1 MKRLTILLFFIICSV
16 GAMAQNR
23 TKVIFYILD
32 EQTKQ
37 PLQGAVVEVS
47 PKAEPTEK
55 LYYTSGR
62 GGYMEFSVP
71 MGEYVVT
78 ASFVGY
84 ADKSFICKANAKEV
98 NLGNVYMRESATK
111 IDAVV
116 KEVHQFRTTQNADT
130 LIYNAAAFKTTKDA
144 EAEKLLSKMP
154 GVVVEDG
161 KVEVQGEQVKKI
173 FVDGDEFFGDDVT
186 MAINTIPA
194 EIIDKVEV
202 FDKLSDEAEFSG
214 IDDGDSYKAINFVTK
229 KSMRNGQFGKVYG
242 GLGWQPQADDVSF
255 NPKYLVGGNIN
266 SFHNRHKL
274 SLIGLFNNIN
284 QQNFS
289 FEDLLGV
296 TSSSGRRG
304 GDGGNQFMVRPQA
317 GVALVNAVGVNYN
330 GVWGRRKSVKF
341 QGSYF
346 FNNTDTRNNSER
358 TTWYESPAPYGT
370 LYSLAKSQKIN
381 NNHRLNARLDWR
393 ISRSQ
398 QLTSRT
404 TISYQ
409 GHRPTT
415 TTEGYSNNDT
425 DLDTVGMEG
434 ISFRSLAYNAKSS
447 ENRMRGINANEFLQ
461 YRLRLGAPGRTM
473 TVTARAG
480 YRDNRATRHIM
491 ENNAKA
497 IPFDSP
503 LYESLYNEYF
513 KGEKSW
519 HDMAENPLLF
529 EPIFEYIDVPTYTYN
544 LRGGINY
551 NEPIARNWTLTAQ
564 YNVTYRNQSKE
575 QEAWYANDNSF
586 VPDYERPIEALSINS
601 STNTLTH
608 RVGPGIRYSKN
619 RNTFVARVLYENL
632 SRNGSFENGAN
643 MSSLVEKHY
652 HSVQYHAMFRYA
664 FDKQNSLRIQFRSN
678 SDAPSVTQLHNIFD
692 VSSPNNISVG
702 NSNLAPEYSH
712 SGSIRYILS
721 LADKGQTFMAMIRGE
736 YYQNAISGSTL
747 YNSKGWA
754 LPEDMNGIAIPKDE
768 SGKSYRPTQITSY
781 ENISGMWS
789 VRANVSYGVPLSF
802 MKCNLNMTA
811 NVQYSVVPSAV
822 YDAGASQTEL
832 LQNVAEHNFNI
843 NKANNIGY
851 TFRLA
856 LGSNISENIDFTV
869 GWRGTYNQAWNS
881 LAEAETGENV
891 VNNYF
896 RHTASASVKW
906 IFGAGFTL
914 TANAA
919 YHQYIGFSNNYNEQ
933 YVLCN
938 LYLGKQV
945 FKNRRGEVLIGVND
959 IFNQNTAFNRSV
971 GSGYTRN
978 VLNSTVGRYV
988 MVQFV
993 YNLRHF
999 GKNASRNISDYEG
1012 MDGKS
1017 IRQRPRGMN
1026 GGMGSG
1032 IGDGMRN
1039 RNDF

>member
-1 MKRLTILLFFIICSV
+1 MKRLVILVIFALCSICAV
-16 GAMAQNR
+16 AQNR
-23 TKVIFYILD
+23 AKVIFYLLD

-37 PLQGAVVEVS
+37 PLQGAVVEVTS
-47 PKAEPTEK
+47 KKDIADK
-55 LYYTSGR
+55 SYYTVGR
-62 GGYMEFSVP
+62 GGYMEFVVP
-71 MGEYVVT
+71 MGEYSIT
-78 ASFVGY
+78 ASFIGY
-84 ADKSFICKANAKEV
+84 ADKKFICNANAPTT
-98 NLGNVYMRESATK
+98 NLGKVYMRESATK

-130 LIYNAAAFKTTKDA
+130 LIYNASAFKTTKDA
-144 EAEKLLSKMP
+144 EAENLLSKMP

-161 KVEVQGEQVKKI
+161 KVEVQGEQVKKV
-173 FVDGDEFFGDDVT
+173 FVDGDEFFGDDVA
-186 MAINTIPA
+186 MAIKTLPA
-194 EIIDKVEV
+194 EIVDKVEV

-242 GLGWQPQADDVSF
+242 GLGWQPEGDKVSF

-266 SFHNRHKL
+266 SFHNKQRV

-296 TSSSGRRG
+296 SSSGRGGRG
-304 GDGGNQFMVRPQA
+304 ASNQFMVRPQP

-330 GVWGRRKSVKF
+330 GVWGRRKNVKF

-358 TTWYESPAPYGT
+358 TTWYESPAPFGT
-370 LYSLAKSQKIN
+370 LYSLSESRKIN
-381 NNHRLNARLDWR
+381 NNHRLNARIDWK
-393 ISRSQ
+393 ISRTQ

-404 TISYQ
+404 TVSYQ
-409 GHRPTT
+409 GHHPTT
-415 TTEGYSNNDT
+415 RTEGYSNNDT

-434 ISFRSLAYNAKSS
+434 ISLRSLAYNAKLS
-447 ENRMRGINANEFLQ
+447 ENRMRGVNANEFLQ

-480 YRDNRATRHIM
+480 YRDNRALRHIM

-497 IPFDSP
+497 IPFGSP

-513 KGEKSW
+513 GGAKSW
-519 HDMAENPLLF
+519 HEMVENPQLF
-529 EPIFEYIDVPTYTYN
+529 DPIYEYISVPTYTYN

-564 YNVTYRNQSKE
+564 YNVTYRNQSKV
-575 QEAWYANDNSF
+575 QEACYTDADF
-586 VPDYERPIEALSINS
+586 VADPNRPIEALSINS

-608 RVGPGIRYSKN
+608 RVGPGIRYSKK
-619 RNTFVARVLYENL
+619 RNTFVMRVLYENL
-632 SRNGSFENGAN
+632 SRNGRFENGAN
-643 MSSLVEKHY
+643 VSSLVEKQY
-652 HSVQYHAMFRYA
+652 HSVQYHTMFRYA
-664 FDKQNSLRIQFRSN
+664 FNKQNSLRIQFRSN
-678 SDAPSVTQLHNIFD
+678 SDAPSVSQLHNIFD
-692 VSSPNNISVG
+692 VASPNNISVG
-702 NSNLAPEYSH
+702 NSNLSPEYSH

-736 YYQNAISGSTL
+736 YYQNAISSSTL
-747 YNSKGWA
+747 YNAKGWA
-754 LPEDMNGIAIPKDE
+754 LPDEMNGISIPKDE
-768 SGKSYRPTQITSY
+768 NGKPYRPTQITSY

-811 NVQYSVVPSAV
+811 NVQYAVTPSAI
-822 YDAGASQTEL
+822 YDAGASPTEL
-832 LQNVAEHNFNI
+832 LENVATHKFGI

-869 GWRGTYNQAWNS
+869 SWRGTYNQAWNS
-881 LAEAETGENV
+881 LAKVDNGDNV
-891 VNNYF
+891 VNSYF

-906 IFGAGFTL
+906 IFGPGFTL

-919 YHQYIGFSNNYNEQ
+919 YHQYLGFSNDYNEQ

-938 LYLGKQV
+938 LYLGKQL
-945 FKNRRGEVLIGVND
+945 FKSRRGEVLIGVND
-959 IFNQNTAFNRSV
+959 IFNQNKAFNRSV

-978 VLNSTVGRYV
+978 VMNSTVGRYV

-999 GKNASRNISDYEG
+999 GKNASRNMADYEG
-1012 MDGKS
+1012 MDRKPTRTPIG
-1017 IRQRPRGMN
+1017 GMN
-1026 GGMGSG
+1026 NMSRGRGFR
-1032 IGDGMRN
+1032 GD
-1039 RNDF
+1039 F

>member
-1 MKRLTILLFFIICSV
+1 MKRLLTFAITVLISIT
-16 GAMAQNR
+16 AIAQNR
-23 TKVIFYILD
+23 SKVIFYLLD

-37 PLQGAVVEVS
+37 PLQGAVVEVA
-47 PKAEPTEK
+47 PKAEPTDK
-55 LYYTSGR
+55 SYYTTGR
-62 GGYMEFSVP
+62 GGYMEFTVP
-71 MGEYVVT
+71 MGEYSIVT
-78 ASFVGY
+78 TFIGY
-84 ADKSFICKANAKEV
+84 ADKSFACNANAKVVE
-98 NLGNVYMRESATK
+98 LGKIYMRESATK

-161 KVEVQGEQVKKI
+161 QVEVQGEQIKKV

-186 MAINTIPA
+186 MAIKNIPA

-202 FDKLSDEAEFSG
+202 FDKLSDEAEFAG
-214 IDDGDSYKAINFVTK
+214 IDDGESYKALNFVTK
-229 KSMRNGQFGKVYG
+229 KSMRNGQFGKLYA
-242 GLGWQPQADDVSF
+242 GLGWQPETDKMSF
-255 NPKYLVGGNIN
+255 NPKYLAGGNFN
-266 SFHNRHKL
+266 SFRNKQRITVL
-274 SLIGLFNNIN
+274 GLFNNIN

-296 TSSSGRRG
+296 NSSGRG
-304 GDGGNQFMVRPQA
+304 GQGGGNQFMVRPQS
-317 GVALVNAVGVNYN
+317 GVALVNAVGINYSDT
-330 GVWGRRKSVKF
+330 WGRRKQVKF

-346 FNNTDTRNNSER
+346 FNNTNTRNLSER
-358 TTWYESPAPYGT
+358 TTWYEYPAPYGT
-370 LYSLAKSQKIN
+370 QYALAESQRVN
-381 NNHRLNARLDWR
+381 NNHRLNARLDWK
-393 ISRSQ
+393 ISRNQ

-404 TISYQ
+404 TLSYQ

-425 DLDTVGMEG
+425 DLDTEDMTN
-434 ISFRSLAYNAKSS
+434 ISFRPLSYTASS
-447 ENRMRGINANEFLQ
+447 TENRMRGINANEFLQ

-480 YRDNRATRHIM
+480 YRDNRATRHLM
-491 ENNAKA
+491 TNNAEP
-497 IPFDSP
+497 IPFDNP
-503 LYESLYNEYF
+503 LYESLYNDYF
-513 KGEKSW
+513 GEGTSW
-519 HDMAENPLLF
+519 RDMRENPLF
-529 EPIFEYIDVPTYTYN
+529 FIPIYEYRNVPTYTYN
-544 LRGGINY
+544 IRGGINY
-551 NEPIARNWTLTAQ
+551 NEPIARNWTFTMQ
-564 YNVTYRNQSKE
+564 YNVVYRNQSKE
-575 QEAWYANDNSF
+575 QGAWYTDS
-586 VPDYERPIEALSINS
+586 DYLVKDDSRRNESLTINS

-608 RVGPGIRYSKN
+608 RIGPGIRYAKK
-619 RNTFVARVLYENL
+619 RNTLVLRVMYENL
-632 SRNGSFENGAN
+632 SRNGAFENGAN
-643 MSSLVEKHY
+643 ISSLVNKQY

-664 FDKQNSLRIQFRSN
+664 FNKQNSLRIQFRSN
-678 SDAPSVTQLHNIFD
+678 SDVPSVTQLHNIFD
-692 VSSPNNISVG
+692 VDSPRNISVG

-721 LADKGQTFMAMIRGE
+721 LPDKGQTFMAMIRGE
-736 YYQNAISGSTL
+736 YYQNAISSSTL

-754 LPEDMNGIAIPKDE
+754 LPDEMNGIIIPKDE
-768 SGKSYRPTQITSY
+768 NGKPYRPTQITSY

-789 VRANVSYGVPLSF
+789 VRANVSYGVPLPF

-811 NVQYSVVPSAV
+811 NVGYSVVPSAV
-822 YDAGASQTEL
+822 YDAGRTPAEL
-832 LQNVAEHNFNI
+832 LENVANHNFSI

-856 LGSNISENIDFTV
+856 IGSNISENIDFTLS
-869 GWRGTYNQAWNS
+869 WRGTYNQAWNS
-881 LAEAETGENV
+881 LAKSSYGDDTINS
-891 VNNYF
+891 YF

-906 IFGAGFTL
+906 IFGPGFTL

-933 YVLCN
+933 YILCN

-945 FKNRRGEVLIGVND
+945 FKNQRGEVQIGVND
-959 IFNQNTAFNRSV
+959 ILNQNTAFSRSV
-971 GSGYTRN
+971 GSGFTRN

-999 GKNASRNISDYEG
+999 GKNASKNISDYEG

-1017 IRQRPRGMN
+1017 NRPRPMGMN
-1026 GGMGSG
+1026 GGMRGG
-1032 IGDGMRN
+1032 GKM

>member
-1 MKRLTILLFFIICSV
+1 MKRLTTFAILLLFAV
-16 GAMAQNR
+16 AAVAQNR
-23 TKVIFYILD
+23 SKVAFYLFD

-37 PLQGAVVEVS
+37 PLQGAVVEVA
-47 PKAEPTEK
+47 PKAEPTDK
-55 LYYTSGR
+55 SYYTTGR

-71 MGEYVVT
+71 MGEYVVVAT
-78 ASFVGY
+78 FIGY
-84 ADKSFICKANAKEV
+84 ADKMFDCNANARSV
-98 NLGNVYMRESATK
+98 DLGRIYMRESATK

-154 GVVVEDG
+154 GVVVEEG
-161 KVEVQGEQVKKI
+161 KVEVQGEQVKKV

-186 MAINTIPA
+186 MAIKNIPA

-202 FDKLSDEAEFSG
+202 FDKLSDEAEFAG
-214 IDDGDSYKAINFVTK
+214 IDDGESYKALNFVTK
-229 KSMRNGQFGKVYG
+229 KNMRNGQFGKVYA
-242 GLGWQPQADDVSF
+242 GLGWQPETGNVSF
-255 NPKYLVGGNIN
+255 NPKYLVGGNVN
-266 SFHNRHKL
+266 SFHNKRKITL
-274 SLIGLFNNIN
+274 LGLFNNTN

-296 TSSSGRRG
+296 TSGKGGR
-304 GDGGNQFMVRPQA
+304 GGNQFMVRPQA
-317 GVALVNAVGVNYN
+317 GVALVNAVGLNYSDT
-330 GVWGRRKSVKF
+330 WGRRKQVKF

-346 FNNTDTRNNSER
+346 FNNTDTRNRSER

-370 LYSLAKSQKIN
+370 LYALSNSQKIN
-381 NNHRLNARLDWR
+381 NNHRLNARLDWK
-393 ISRSQ
+393 ISRSM

-409 GHRPTT
+409 GHRPKSQS
-415 TTEGYSNNDT
+415 EGYSNNDT
-425 DLDTVGMEG
+425 DLDIADIEEA
-434 ISFRSLAYNAKSS
+434 SFRSLAYNAKSS

-461 YRLRLGAPGRTM
+461 FRLRLGAPGRTM

-480 YRDNRATRHIM
+480 YRDNRATRMIM

-503 LYESLYNEYF
+503 LYETLYNDYF
-513 KGEKSW
+513 GDGKSW
-519 HDMAENPLLF
+519 HDMVENPLLF
-529 EPIFEYIDVPTYTYN
+529 DPIYEYINVPTYTYN

-564 YNVTYRNQSKE
+564 YNVVYRNQSKE
-575 QEAWYANDNSF
+575 QDAWYTDNGFEVNDDSRRNN
-586 VPDYERPIEALSINS
+586 ALTINS
-601 STNTLTH
+601 ATNTLTH
-608 RVGPGIRYSKN
+608 RVGPGIRYSKK
-619 RNTFVARVLYENL
+619 RNTFVFRVLYENL
-632 SRNGSFENGAN
+632 SRNGHFENGAN
-643 MSSLVEKHY
+643 TSSLVNKQY

-664 FDKQNSLRIQFRSN
+664 FNKQNSLRIQFRSN
-678 SDAPSVTQLHNIFD
+678 SDAPSVTQLHSIFD
-692 VSSPNNISVG
+692 VASPQNISVG
-702 NSNLAPEYSH
+702 NSLLSPEYSH

-721 LADKGQTFMAMIRGE
+721 LPDKGQTFMAMIRGE
-736 YYQNAISGSTL
+736 YYQNAISSSTL
-747 YNSKGWA
+747 YNAKGWA
-754 LPEDMNGIAIPKDE
+754 LPDEMNGIVIPKDE
-768 SGKSYRPTQITSY
+768 NGVAYRPTQITSY

-811 NVQYSVVPSAV
+811 NVQYSVTPSAV
-822 YDAGASQTEL
+822 YDAGNSPAEL
-832 LQNVAEHNFNI
+832 LENVANHKYSI

-851 TFRLA
+851 TFRMA
-856 LGSNISENIDFTV
+856 IGSNISENIDFTIS
-869 GWRGTYNQAWNS
+869 WRGTYNQAWNS
-881 LAEAETGENV
+881 ITKSATGENII
-891 VNNYF
+891 NDYF

-906 IFGAGFTL
+906 IFGKGFTL

-919 YHQYIGFSNNYNEQ
+919 YHQYIGFENDYNEQ

-945 FKNRRGEVLIGVND
+945 FKNRRGEVMIGVND
-959 IFNQNTAFNRSV
+959 IFNQNTAFGRAT
-971 GSGYTRN
+971 GSGFTRN
-978 VLNSTVGRYV
+978 TLNSTIGRYV

-999 GKNASRNISDYEG
+999 GKNASKNIADYEG
-1012 MDGKS
+1012 MSGK
-1017 IRQRPRGMN
+1017 QKRPYQSGMSGMSRGGN
-1026 GGMGSG
+1026 
-1032 IGDGMRN
+1032 RL

>member
-1 MKRLTILLFFIICSV
+1 MKRLSILAFLLLWAVS
-16 GAMAQNR
+16 AMAQNR
-23 TKVIFYILD
+23 AKVIFSILD
-32 EQTKQ
+32 QQTKQ
-37 PLQGAVVEVS
+37 PLQGAVVEIY
-47 PKAEPTEK
+47 PKSNPSDK
-55 LYYTSGR
+55 SYYSSGR
-62 GGYMEFSVP
+62 GGYVEFSVP
-71 MGEYVVT
+71 MDEYVLI

-84 ADKSFICKANAKEV
+84 ADRRLNCNANAKEV
-98 NLGNVYMRESATK
+98 NLGNLYMRVSAVN

-130 LIYNAAAFKTTKDA
+130 LIYNASAFKTTKDA

-154 GVVVEDG
+154 GVVVEEG
-161 KVEVQGEQVKKI
+161 KVEVQGEQVKKV
-173 FVDGDEFFGDDVT
+173 FVDGDEFFGEDVT
-186 MAINTIPA
+186 MAIKAIPA

-214 IDDGDSYKAINFVTK
+214 IDDGESYKAINFVTK

-242 GLGWQPQADDVSF
+242 GLGWQPEGDNVSF

-266 SFHNRHKL
+266 SFHNKQKV
-274 SLIGLFNNIN
+274 SLIALFNNIN

-296 TSSSGRRG
+296 TSAGRG
-304 GDGGNQFMVRPQA
+304 NSGGNQFMVRPQP
-317 GVALVNAVGVNYN
+317 GVALVNAVGLNYN
-330 GVWGRRKSVKF
+330 GVWGRRKGVKF
-341 QGSYF
+341 QASYF
-346 FNNTDTRNNSER
+346 FNNTNTHNISER

-370 LYSLAKSQKIN
+370 LYSLAESQKVN
-381 NNHRLNARLDWR
+381 NNHRLNARLDWK
-393 ISRSQ
+393 ISRTQ

-404 TISYQ
+404 TLSYQ

-415 TTEGYSNNDT
+415 TSEGYSNYDT
-425 DLDTVGMEG
+425 DLDTLGLED
-434 ISFRSLAYNAKSS
+434 ISFRSLAYNASSS
-447 ENRMRGINANEFLQ
+447 ESRMRGLNFNEFLQ
-461 YRLRLGAPGRTM
+461 YRLRLGAPGRTF
-473 TVTARAG
+473 TITARAG
-480 YRDNRATRHIM
+480 YRDNRATRQIM

-503 LYESLYNEYF
+503 LYESLYNDYF
-513 KGEKSW
+513 SDGKSW
-519 HDMAENPLLF
+519 RDMVDNPLLF
-529 EPIFEYIDVPTYTYN
+529 EPIYEYINVPTYTYN
-544 LRGGINY
+544 LRGSVNY
-551 NEPIARNWTLTAQ
+551 NEPIARNWTFTAQ
-564 YNVTYRNQSKE
+564 YNVTYRNQSKA
-575 QEAWYANDNSF
+575 QEAWYAEDNF
-586 VPDYERPIEALSINS
+586 IPDYARPIDALSINS

-608 RVGPGIRYSKN
+608 RVGPGIRYSKK
-619 RNTFVARVLYENL
+619 RNNFVLRLFYENL

-643 MSSLVEKHY
+643 ASSLVNKQY

-664 FDKQNSLRIQFRSN
+664 FNKQNSLRIQFRSN
-678 SDAPSVTQLHNIFD
+678 SEAPSVTQLHNIFD
-692 VSSPNNISVG
+692 VSSPRNISVG
-702 NSNLAPEYSH
+702 NSNLSPEYSH

-721 LADKGQTFMAMIRGE
+721 LAEKGQTFMAMVRGE

-747 YNSKGWA
+747 YNDKGWA
-754 LPEDMNGIAIPKDE
+754 LPDEMNGMVIPRDE
-768 SGKSYRPTQITSY
+768 MGKPYRPTQITSY
-781 ENISGMWS
+781 ENVGGMWS

-802 MKCNLNMTA
+802 MKCNLNMAA
-811 NVQYSVVPSAV
+811 NVNYAVVPSAV
-822 YDAGASQTEL
+822 YDAGASPAEL
-832 LQNVAEHNFNI
+832 LQSVADHKFSI
-843 NKANNIGY
+843 NKSNNIGY
-851 TFRLA
+851 TFRLS

-881 LAEAETGENV
+881 LALTNDGDNA

-906 IFGAGFTL
+906 IFGPGFTL

-919 YHQYIGFSNNYNEQ
+919 YHQYIGFSNDYNEQ

-938 LYLGKQV
+938 VYLGKQL
-945 FKNRRGEVLIGVND
+945 FKDRRGEILIGVND
-959 IFNQNTAFNRSV
+959 LLNQNTAFSRSV
-971 GSGYTRN
+971 GSGFTRN

-1017 IRQRPRGMN
+1017 ARPRPSGMGGAMQ

-1032 IGDGMRN
+1032 RGD
-1039 RNDF
+1039 F